1 MNIYLTRFIYLITAL
16 ILLNVNGFL
25 YMALGTLQLA
35 SILTYFA
42 LFCAI
47 ILVYFKPVKF
57 KINFNELVFI
67 TGFLSF
73 MIFSV
78 LSKQIND
85 RGIDLGTISYLFAY
99 FTYFLIFIVFLISLS
114 NFERNHFDDYLIFVM
129 RLLLISSIMVPLS
142 LFYRQFLAYPPQEL
156 TRGFGLFANPNEAG
170 IASCVCLALLM
181 YLNVIR
187 KSRKYIFLMVIP
199 VIGVFASFSKA
210 AMLLLFLLV
219 FLFILFK
226 RSKVQISIFVL
237 VALPIFFVISSF
249 DFSLLNDF
257 GFSDVQVRRLQQVF
271 DIVAGDGLNEG
282 TTSSRSL
289 LWGFGYEMFLNEP
302 FFGNGL
308 GSLHHMDY
316 IINEFGEPQGVHN
329 LYLMLLGESG
339 IVPFLLVISPL
350 VFTFVVSLFKSIL
363 FNNVSYFLS
372 FTLLFIFF
380 VDAMA
385 THNSMSIKF
394 NAIFLCLV
402 FISYRKAKSSV

>member
-1 MNIYLTRFIYLITAL
+1 MIIYLTRFIYLITAL

-25 YMALGTLQLA
+25 YMAFGTPQLA
-35 SILTYFA
+35 SALNYFT
-42 LFCAI
+42 LFCAV
-47 ILVYFKPVKF
+47 ILIYFKPVKF

-85 RGIDLGTISYLFAY
+85 ISIDLETISYLFAY
-99 FTYFLIFIVFLISLS
+99 FTYLLIFIVFLISLS
-114 NFERNHFDDYLIFVM
+114 NFESNHFDDYLSFVM
-129 RLLLISSIMVPLS
+129 KLLLISSIMVPLS
-142 LFYRQFLAYPPQEL
+142 LFYRQFLAYPPLEL

-170 IASCVCLALLM
+170 IVSCVCLALLM

-187 KSRKYIFLMVIP
+187 KSRKYLFLMAIP
-199 VIGVFASFSKA
+199 VIGVFASFSKS
-210 AMLLLFLLV
+210 AMLILFLLV

-237 VALPIFFVISSF
+237 VALAIFSLISSF

-271 DIVAGDGLNEG
+271 DIVAGDGLNAG

-316 IINEFGEPQGVHN
+316 IKNEFGEPQGVHN

-350 VFTFVVSLFKSIL
+350 FFTFAFSLFKSIL
-363 FNNVSYFLS
+363 CNNVSYFLS

-385 THNSMSIKF
+385 THNAMSIKF
-394 NAIFLCLV
+394 NAVFLSLV